1 MKITV
6 EEKNFIFSIIQE
18 NFAWCTRELVLEN
31 HMYREYNE
39 RDLDRKFRLDNGA
52 VKYCIMSDLFFSDYV
67 VKFCGE
73 DFDYC
78 EREYTNY
85 LAAVDR
91 ELGQFF
97 PYTDFLGELN
107 GLKFYI
113 QERAVCDS
121 EYVNSVWYESLRES
135 YEGAYE
141 DEDEDFIN
149 SRIWDAV
156 DDLEDDER
164 LQMIYAVQDL
174 EDFINE
180 YRINDLHEA
189 NFGFIDE
196 RLVIID
202 FSGYGWRATE
212 RAF

>member
-1 MKITV
+1 MKITA
-6 EEKNFIFSIIQE
+6 EEKSLIFSIIQD
-18 NFAWCTRELVLEN
+18 NFDWCTRDIILEN
-31 HMYREYNE
+31 HVRSNFNKRELHN
-39 RDLDRKFRLDNGA
+39 KFSLHNGA
-52 VKYCIMSDLFFSDYV
+52 VKYCVSSILFENYV

-73 DFDYC
+73 EFDYC

-91 ELGQFF
+91 GLEEFF

-107 GLKFYI
+107 GLKLYI
-113 QERAVCDS
+113 QERAVCDC
-121 EYVNSVWYESLRES
+121 EYVNSIWHESLRES
-135 YEGAYE
+135 YEGAFE

-164 LQMIYAVQDL
+164 LQMIYHVEDL

-180 YRINDLHEA
+180 YCINDLHEA
-189 NFGFIDE
+189 NFGFVDE